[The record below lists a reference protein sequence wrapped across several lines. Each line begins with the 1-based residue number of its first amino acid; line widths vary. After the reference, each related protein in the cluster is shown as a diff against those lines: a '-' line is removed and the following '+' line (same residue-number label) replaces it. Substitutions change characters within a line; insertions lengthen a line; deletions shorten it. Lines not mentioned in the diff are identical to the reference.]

1 MSVFDRWVLQL
12 DTALKTL
19 NNVGTPSV
27 QSPELETRTVEL
39 TEAEKQ
45 LSAAL
50 MRVNHVGEV
59 CAQALYAGQSL
70 TARTSQLKAF
80 NQHSAEQEKD
90 HLLWTHQRLK
100 ALNGRPSALNPVWY
114 LGSWALGCAAGLM
127 GDRVSLSFVKETEN
141 QVEAHLSSHLDR
153 LPINDLASRA
163 IVAKMAVDEAA
174 HADQA
179 VQLGGAPLP
188 TSAVQLMRTSA
199 KVMTTVAHYV

>member
-1 MSVFDRWVLQL
+1 
-12 DTALKTL
+12 
-19 NNVGTPSV
+19 
-27 QSPELETRTVEL
+27 
-39 TEAEKQ
+39 
-45 LSAAL
+45 

-70 TARTSQLKAF
+70 TARSSQLKAF

-90 HLLWTHQRLK
+90 HLLWTYQRLK
-100 ALNGRPSALNPVWY
+100 ALNGRPSVLNPVWY

-163 IVAKMAVDEAA
+163 IVAKMAEDEAA

-179 VQLGGAPLP
+179 VHLGGAPLP
-188 TSAVQLMRTSA
+188 TSAVHFMRTSA